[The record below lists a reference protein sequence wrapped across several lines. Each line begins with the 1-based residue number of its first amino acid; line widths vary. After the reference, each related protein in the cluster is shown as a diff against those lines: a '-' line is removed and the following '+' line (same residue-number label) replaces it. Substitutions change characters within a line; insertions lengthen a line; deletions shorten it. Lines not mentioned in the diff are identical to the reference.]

1 MRRGPYKAAGSHI
14 YICMVNI
21 IKCAMMVIL
30 YSYCPSA
37 DTADTYAH
45 PMYKLSHMANVSMAI
60 ICKLWPLL
68 MTIHYLHCHLEAKK
82 GTREYMKPC
91 S

>member
-1 MRRGPYKAAGSHI
+1 
-14 YICMVNI
+14 MVNI

-37 DTADTYAH
+37 DTADTYAAH
-45 PMYKLSHMANVSMAI
+45 PMYKLSYMANDVSIMAM